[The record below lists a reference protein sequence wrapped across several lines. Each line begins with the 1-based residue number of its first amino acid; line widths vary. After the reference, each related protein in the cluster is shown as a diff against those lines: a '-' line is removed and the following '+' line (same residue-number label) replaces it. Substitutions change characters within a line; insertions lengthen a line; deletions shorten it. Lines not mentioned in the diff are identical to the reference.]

1 LFGGEKTE
9 KATPKKRQDTRKKG
23 QVAKSQDLTGA
34 VVLLAS
40 FFSLLMFGSSFKER
54 LVGLF
59 KDIFLNRLTM
69 DLSINNVMSLAVEYG
84 IDILLLLA
92 PVFLTVVVMALAA
105 NLMQV
110 GFMLT
115 GESLKPKFS
124 KLDPIKGFKN
134 IFSVRSLVEFAK
146 SILKL
151 VIIGFLVYQTL
162 RGAIADIGKLSEVNI
177 EKTFHFVA
185 SLTMTLGLKIG
196 AALFVMAALD
206 FLYQKYE
213 FEKSIRMSKQDIKDE
228 YKKMEGDPLIK
239 GKIRERQRRMAM
251 QRMMQEVPKADV
263 VITNQTHF
271 AIAKENGVITM
282 ENKPLARAL
291 FQRSEIG
298 DSIPADLFQ
307 AVAEVLAYEALQ
319 FSIFPS
325 LLLITTLF
333 RLALNIS
340 TTKLILSEGFA
351 GDVVKTFGSWIA
363 RGEIAVGFIV
373 FLILV
378 VVQFIVITK
387 GSERVAEVAARFTL
401 DAMPGKQM
409 SIDADLNAGMIN
421 EQQARERRRKVE
433 READFYGAM
442 DGASKFVKGDA
453 IASIIILL
461 INLVGG
467 FIIGIAMRG
476 LSFQDAMS
484 TYSVL
489 TIGDG
494 LVSQIPALLISTA
507 SGLIVTRSSSE
518 GNLAN
523 DLTKQLLSYPKLLY
537 IVAATIALLGLFTPI
552 HLITTLPLAGL
563 LAFAAYRMQRNMD
576 KKQIEVEQLEEEQQ
590 IEEVRSPESVINLL
604 QVDPI
609 EFEFGYGLIPLAD
622 TQQGGDLLDRI
633 IMIRRQCA
641 LELGLVVPV
650 IRIRDNIQL
659 KPNEYVIKIKGNTV
673 GSGELLLNH
682 YLAMSPGY
690 DDESITGIETL
701 EPAFGLP
708 ALWIDEATKDRAE
721 LSGYT
726 VVDPPSVVA
735 THLTELIKKHAH
747 ELLGRQ
753 ETKTLVDNL
762 RENYPVLVDELIPS
776 VLSIGD

>member
-1 LFGGEKTE
+1 MKT
-9 KATPKKRQDTRKKG
+9 
-23 QVAKSQDLTGA
+23 
-34 VVLLAS
+34 
-40 FFSLLMFGSSFKER
+40 
-54 LVGLF
+54 
-59 KDIFLNRLTM
+59 KDIAVLAGIIGIVLMMILPIPTWLLDM
-69 DLSINNVMSLAVEYG
+69 LLVINISLALM
-84 IDILLLLA
+84 ILLVA
-92 PVFLTVVVMALAA
+92 M
-105 NLMQV
+105 N
-110 GFMLT
+110 
-115 GESLKPKFS
+115 S
-124 KLDPIKGFKN
+124 K
-134 IFSVRSLVEFAK
+134 
-146 SILKL
+146 
-151 VIIGFLVYQTL
+151 
-162 RGAIADIGKLSEVNI
+162 
-177 EKTFHFVA
+177 
-185 SLTMTLGLKIG
+185 
-196 AALFVMAALD
+196 
-206 FLYQKYE
+206 
-213 FEKSIRMSKQDIKDE
+213 
-228 YKKMEGDPLIK
+228 
-239 GKIRERQRRMAM
+239 
-251 QRMMQEVPKADV
+251 
-263 VITNQTHF
+263 
-271 AIAKENGVITM
+271 
-282 ENKPLARAL
+282 
-291 FQRSEIG
+291 
-298 DSIPADLFQ
+298 
-307 AVAEVLAYEALQ
+307 EALQ
-319 FSIFPS
+319 FSIFPA

-340 TTKLILSEGFA
+340 TTKLILGQGNA
-351 GDVVKTFGSWIA
+351 GSVVATFGSWIA
-363 RGEIAVGFIV
+363 GGQIAIGFIV

-409 SIDADLNAGMIN
+409 SIDADLNAGLIN
-421 EQQARERRRKVE
+421 EQQARERRSKIE

-467 FIIGIAMRG
+467 FIIGMTVHG
-476 LSFQDAMS
+476 LAFADALS

-507 SGLIVTRSSSE
+507 AGLIVTRASSE
-518 GNLAN
+518 GNLA
-523 DLTKQLLSYPKLLY
+523 DDITGQLFTYPMLLY
-537 IVAATIALLGLFTPI
+537 IVAFVIAMLGFFTPI
-552 HLITTLPLAGL
+552 HVITTLPLAGV
-563 LAFAAYRMQRNMD
+563 LAFSGWRMQNNLNQ
-576 KKQIEVEQLEEEQQ
+576 KQVAEEQMEEEQQ

-622 TQQGGDLLDRI
+622 NQQGGDLLDRI

-659 KPNEYVIKIKGNTV
+659 RPNEYVIKIKGNVV
-673 GSGELLLNH
+673 GGGELLLNH

-690 DDESITGIETL
+690 EEESVTGIETT

-708 ALWIDEATKDRAE
+708 ALWIDEVTKDRAE
-721 LSGYT
+721 LAGYT

-753 ETKTLVDNL
+753 ETKALVDNL
-762 RENYPVLVDELIPS
+762 RENYAALVDELIPS
-776 VLSIGD
+776 VLSIGDIQKVLAKLLREKVSIRDMVTIFETLADYGTYTKDPDVLTEYVRQSLSRQITQQFSQKGETLRVITVGPGLEKKIAESVQQSDQGSYLALDPASTQSVYQKLTEQVNRLIQSGQQPVVLTSPTIRMYLRQVIERTMQDIPVLSYSELEPNVEIQSVGVVNL